1 MTDRSVLVTGAS
13 SGIGEACALHLA
25 ARGWLV
31 FAGVR
36 RLEDGERVQAAAS
49 GAVEPV
55 LLDVTD
61 ADGVERVLADIRTR
75 TGGRLTAVVNNA
87 GIAVGGPIEYLP
99 LDDWRRQFEVNV
111 FGQLAVT
118 RAALPLIRT
127 AGSTGRVVF
136 IGSIGGRL
144 STPLLA
150 PYDASKFALEA
161 IAESLRHE
169 LRPSGIKVVL
179 VEPGGVKTPIWEKGR
194 RSADEIEASL
204 SAEAKERYGWAVAG
218 VRKGIDMQERQGVA
232 PGRVAQVVE
241 NALTNAR
248 PRARYLV
255 GLDARATA
263 VVARVLPDSARDA
276 VVRRVTRP

>member
-36 RLEDGERVQAAAS
+36 RIEDGERVQAAAS

-61 ADGVERVLADIRTR
+61 AGGVERVLADIRTR

-127 AGSTGRVVF
+127 AGSAGRVVF

-194 RSADEIEASL
+194 RRADEIEASL
-204 SAEAKERYGWAVAG
+204 SAEARERYGWAVAG

-241 NALTNAR
+241 NALTTPR

-276 VVRRVTRP
+276 VVRLVTRP

>member
-99 LDDWRRQFEVNV
+99 REDWRRQFEVNV
-111 FGQLAVT
+111 FGQVAVT

-127 AGSTGRVVF
+127 AGSAGRVVF

-194 RSADEIEASL
+194 RSGDEIEASL
-204 SAEAKERYGWAVAG
+204 AAEAKERCGWAVAG

>member
-1 MTDRSVLVTGAS
+1 MPDRSVLVTGAS

-25 ARGWLV
+25 ARGWRV

-36 RLEDGERVQAAAS
+36 RVEDGDRLQAAAQGS
-49 GAVEPV
+49 LEPV
-55 LLDVTD
+55 LVDVTNGEFVD
-61 ADGVERVLADIRTR
+61 RVLTDIAARTS
-75 TGGRLTAVVNNA
+75 GRLTAVVNNA
-87 GIAVGGPIEYLP
+87 GVAVGGPIEYLP
-99 LDDWRRQFEVNV
+99 LDEWRRQFEVNV

-118 RAALPLIRT
+118 RAALPLIRA
-127 AGSTGRVVF
+127 AGPDGRIVF
-136 IGSIGGRL
+136 IGSIGGRV

-179 VEPGGVKTPIWEKGR
+179 IEPGAVKTPIWEKGR
-194 RSADEIEASL
+194 RTADEVEASM
-204 SAEAKERYGWAVAG
+204 SAEARERYAWAVAG
-218 VRKGIDMQERQGVA
+218 VRKGIDQQERQGV
-232 PGRVAQVVE
+232 PPSKVAEVVE
-241 NALTNAR
+241 RALTSPR

-255 GLDARATA
+255 GLDALATA

-276 VVRRVTRP
+276 VVRVFTRP

>member
-36 RLEDGERVQAAAS
+36 RIEDGERVQAAAS

-61 ADGVERVLADIRTR
+61 AGGVERVLADIRTR

-127 AGSTGRVVF
+127 AGSAGRVVF

-204 SAEAKERYGWAVAG
+204 SAEARERYGWAVAG

-241 NALTNAR
+241 NALTTPR

-276 VVRRVTRP
+276 VVRLVTRP

>member
-1 MTDRSVLVTGAS
+1 
-13 SGIGEACALHLA
+13 
-25 ARGWLV
+25 
-31 FAGVR
+31 
-36 RLEDGERVQAAAS
+36 
-49 GAVEPV
+49 
-55 LLDVTD
+55 
-61 ADGVERVLADIRTR
+61 VLADIRTR

-127 AGSTGRVVF
+127 AGSAGRVVF

>member
-127 AGSTGRVVF
+127 AGSSGRVVF

-179 VEPGGVKTPIWEKGR
+179 VEPGGVRTPIWEKGR

>member
-127 AGSTGRVVF
+127 AGSAGRVVF

>member
-127 AGSTGRVVF
+127 AGSSGRVVF